1 MLWGEISKMCKILAN
16 IFKNI
21 KTCTKWELF
30 RKRIEK
36 EILSNENILHEF
48 IEINLT
54 FSTVLKNM

>member
-16 IFKNI
+16 LLKILKHVQNENYSG
-21 KTCTKWELF
+21 KV
-30 RKRIEK
+30 IEK
-36 EILSNENILHEF
+36 EILSNENTLHEF